1 MTSKTWLKL
10 TSWIMT
16 AIMALAGVFFPGFV
30 KSVDGIKVGDWLVM
44 LNEQFGVDQNTYD
57 AVPHYGD
64 ITADNTYFATV
75 QRAYECEIIT
85 DFDKDI
91 VNAAGL
97 NLPVTNAFV
106 ATTLVRAAR
115 LNSNTWTGIPDADQ
129 AIAILVA
136 AGLLSY
142 NIFGNYTVKTITI
155 AQAKDLLARVK
166 ALWASVNYGEP
177 AVEAATQDEIKFS
190 GDVEPALEVAQ
201 ITAGNGAVLQNSY
214 VPLDG
219 ETAITESQID
229 IASLLQKLD
238 VSFSLSGFN
247 FKLKVT
253 DTGFNLGVGATVCD
267 GVKIAKTFEVS
278 NLNVATKFDGN
289 IVTNNIKEAYLR
301 ADYNLKDITTVTGSY
316 ATSVAVDPSKLP
328 DGSPVDFMTA
338 AKAGALALMPGGG
351 NKITVFSF
359 EVPIPNCPAIS
370 IALDVNLCISV
381 DGKISITISSSNVK
395 GIEIVNNKVKLI
407 NETTYGDQTY
417 DIMADVRFT
426 VGLDLGIKLTGVM
439 MLVDAEFSAGVGIK
453 VTAFIQTDT
462 AVYTLDM
469 PLDLAIAIPY
479 PTGGMDGALFC
490 GNAKVYGLMSVS
502 VGQNSPILKKLGLTK
517 TWVIFDEN
525 NAVIYNFHIEE
536 TGVVPECTRART

>member
-1 MTSKTWLKL
+1 MNKIIAFILSIISFITSM
-10 TSWIMT
+10 I
-16 AIMALAGVFFPGFV
+16 PGFV
-30 KSVDGIKVGDWLVM
+30 TKTPILLDEFISAVYVQFGMPNDVGIITSDDGIAGNTKVTSKLCYAILEEASSGEYAIDGNNKLIEKSVAL
-44 LNEQFGVDQNTYD
+44 
-57 AVPHYGD
+57 
-64 ITADNTYFATV
+64 
-75 QRAYECEIIT
+75 
-85 DFDKDI
+85 
-91 VNAAGL
+91 
-97 NLPVTNAFV
+97 
-106 ATTLVRAAR
+106 
-115 LNSNTWTGIPDADQ
+115 S
-129 AIAILVA
+129 AIAD
-136 AGLLSY
+136 
-142 NIFGNYTVKTITI
+142 
-155 AQAKDLLARVK
+155 AKEA
-166 ALWASVNYGEP
+166 WASKNFGEP
-177 AVEAATQDEIKFS
+177 AVESATQDEIKFS
-190 GDVEPALEVAQ
+190 GDVAPALEVAQ

-229 IASLLQKLD
+229 IASLIQKLD

-316 ATSVAVDPSKLP
+316 ANSVAVDPSKLP

-502 VGQNSPILKKLGLTK
+502 VGQNSLILKKLGLTK

-525 NAVIYNFHIEE
+525 NAVIYNLHIEE